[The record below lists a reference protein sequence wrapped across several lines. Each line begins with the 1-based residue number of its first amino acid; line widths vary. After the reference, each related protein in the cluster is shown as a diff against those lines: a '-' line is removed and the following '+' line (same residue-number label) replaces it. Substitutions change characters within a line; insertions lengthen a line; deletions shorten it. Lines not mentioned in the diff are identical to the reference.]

1 LGRRDGIFVGVCFVE
16 WSNSQV
22 ILMACGLN
30 FTSQPIINE
39 GKDGLV
45 TLNGSVHIKGMYDE
59 VIHHVKLSRNLLA
72 TCGDQINYG
81 MYVRVSR
88 PLLLN

>member
-1 LGRRDGIFVGVCFVE
+1 MWPQFYLPAD
-16 WSNSQV
+16 NK
-22 ILMACGLN
+22 
-30 FTSQPIINE
+30 E
-39 GKDGLV
+39 GKDGSV

-72 TCGDQINYG
+72 TCGDRMNYG
-81 MYVRVSR
+81 MYVRMSR

>member
-1 LGRRDGIFVGVCFVE
+1 MWPQFYLPAD
-16 WSNSQV
+16 NK
-22 ILMACGLN
+22 
-30 FTSQPIINE
+30 E
-39 GKDGLV
+39 GKDGSV
-45 TLNGSVHIKGMYDE
+45 TFNGSVHIKNMYDE

-72 TCGDQINYG
+72 TCGDQMNYG

>member
-1 LGRRDGIFVGVCFVE
+1 MGRIDGIFVGVCFVE

-30 FTSQPIINE
+30 FTSQLIIKE
-39 GKDGLV
+39 GKDSSA

-72 TCGDQINYG
+72 TCGDQMNYG
-81 MYVRVSR
+81 MYVQVS
-88 PLLLN
+88 

>member
-1 LGRRDGIFVGVCFVE
+1 MGRIDGIFVGVCFVE

-30 FTSQPIINE
+30 FTSQPIIKE
-39 GKDGLV
+39 GKDSLA

-72 TCGDQINYG
+72 TCGDQMNYG
-81 MYVRVSR
+81 MYVQVS
-88 PLLLN
+88 